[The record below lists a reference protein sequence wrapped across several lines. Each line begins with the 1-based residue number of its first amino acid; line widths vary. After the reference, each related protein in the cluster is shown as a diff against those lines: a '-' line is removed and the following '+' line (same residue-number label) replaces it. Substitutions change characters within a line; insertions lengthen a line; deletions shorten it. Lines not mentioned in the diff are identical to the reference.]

1 MKFHEIS
8 FHVKFQGLA
17 PHSVP
22 PTHYP
27 AVTAHTGGMPLG
39 VAACCAKRRGSAS
52 AAARLL
58 SHGRGFLEDDPRVVL
73 GLVAAAVLVETSPG
87 RHEGQDGPLLD
98 SATGGEK
105 RDAERFHETGMK
117 GGEIS

>member
-39 VAACCAKRRGSAS
+39 VTGSSMLRQERGGSAS
-52 AAARLL
+52 AARLL
-58 SHGRGFLEDDPRVVL
+58 SHGRGFLEDDP
-73 GLVAAAVLVETSPG
+73 
-87 RHEGQDGPLLD
+87 
-98 SATGGEK
+98 
-105 RDAERFHETGMK
+105 
-117 GGEIS
+117 